1 MARLSEKIGYGF
13 GDLSSSMFWKVFSYY
28 LPFFYSNVFGL
39 SLADAGWLLLI
50 TKLWDA
56 VSDPLMGILADR
68 TKTRW
73 GKYRPYL
80 LWVALPFAVA
90 GVLTFTTP
98 AFGYTGKLVWAYC
111 TYILMMTVYTAIN
124 VPYGA
129 MLGVMSADQRE
140 RNVFSSYR
148 MFFAYGGSFIAV
160 AMFEPLCRL
169 FGNDAATASQG
180 GLNMPSD
187 PAAWQTAMIVI
198 AAICFGFFLLSF
210 LLTRERVNV
219 DSRDAGIEQESS
231 VGRDIRALLRNA
243 PWWILLGVSIC
254 VLLFNSIRGG
264 AAAYYFAD
272 YIDGDSF
279 MGSIFGHSLLISC
292 AIFLSVGEIA
302 NMLGVVLAVPL
313 ARRIGKKNA
322 YIAAILTAGIF
333 TAAFY
338 LLSGEG
344 AASYWL
350 MLLLQAVISVGAGVT
365 LPLVWSMFADVADY
379 SELRNGNSS
388 VGLIFS
394 SSSMAQKF
402 GGAFGGSFVLWLLA
416 AYGYIVPGQESAAAA
431 EIVQSGSAIEG
442 LRSLM
447 SWIPALACLL
457 GALVMSLYPLSDRRM
472 AEIQAELKL
481 KREEDVR

>member
-1 MARLSEKIGYGF
+1 MTRLSEKIGYGF
-13 GDLSSSMFWKVFSYY
+13 GDLSSSMFWKIFTYY

-39 SLADAGWLLLI
+39 TLKDAALLLLV

-68 TKTRW
+68 TSTRW

-129 MLGVMSADQRE
+129 MLGVMSADQKE
-140 RNVFSSYR
+140 RNIFSSYR
-148 MFFAYGGSFIAV
+148 MFFAYGGSFVAV
-160 AMFEPLCRL
+160 AMFEPLCRF
-169 FGNDAATASQG
+169 FGRDAATTTEG
-180 GLNMPSD
+180 GLNLPTDPS
-187 PAAWQTAMIVI
+187 AWQTSMIVI
-198 AAICFGFFLLSF
+198 AVLCLVFFLLCF
-210 LLTRERVNV
+210 LLTRERVRV
-219 DSRDAGIEQESS
+219 ERRKTDGGSSAS
-231 VGRDIRALLRNA
+231 VGRDVKALLHNA

-254 VLLFNSIRGG
+254 VLIFNSVRGG

-272 YIDGDSF
+272 YVDGDSF
-279 MGSIFGHSLLISC
+279 MGRLFGHSIMLSC
-292 AIFLSVGEIA
+292 AVFLSVGEIC

-313 ARRIGKKNA
+313 AKRIGKKNA
-322 YIAAILTAGIF
+322 YIAAILAAGVF
-333 TAAFY
+333 TAMFY

-344 AASYWL
+344 AVNYWL
-350 MLLLQAVISVGAGVT
+350 MLALQAVISVGAGVT

-379 SELRNGNSS
+379 SEHKNGSSS

-402 GGAFGGSFVLWLLA
+402 GGAFGSSFVLWLLA
-416 AYGYIVPGQESAAAA
+416 AYGYVIPDADTAVHIA
-431 EIVQSGSAIEG
+431 QSESAIEG

-447 SWIPALACLL
+447 SWIPALACLA
-457 GALVMSLYPLSDRRM
+457 GALIMLLYPLSDRRM
-472 AEIQAELKL
+472 AEIQEELKL
-481 KREEDVR
+481 KRGDDVR

>member
-13 GDLSSSMFWKVFSYY
+13 GDLSSSMFWKIFTYY

-39 SLADAGWLLLI
+39 TLKDAAALLLV

-68 TKTRW
+68 TSTRW

-80 LWVALPFAVA
+80 LWVAVPFAVA

-129 MLGVMSADQRE
+129 MLGVMSADQKE

-148 MFFAYGGSFIAV
+148 MFFAYGGSFVAV
-160 AMFEPLCRL
+160 AMFEPLCRF
-169 FGNDAATASQG
+169 FGSDAATASEG
-180 GLNMPSD
+180 GMNL
-187 PAAWQTAMIVI
+187 PAEASAWQTSMIVI
-198 AAICFGFFLLSF
+198 AVLCLVFFLLCF
-210 LLTRERVNV
+210 MLTRERVKV
-219 DSRDAGIEQESS
+219 DAREAGFESQTS
-231 VGRDIRALLRNA
+231 VGRDVKALLRNA

-272 YIDGDSF
+272 YVDGDSF
-279 MGSIFGHSLLISC
+279 MGRLFGHSIMLSC
-292 AIFLSVGEIA
+292 ALFLSVGEIC

-313 ARRIGKKNA
+313 AKRVGKKNA
-322 YIAAILTAGIF
+322 YIAAILVAGVF
-333 TAAFY
+333 TALFY
-338 LLSGEG
+338 LISGEG
-344 AASYWL
+344 AVSYWL
-350 MLLLQAVISVGAGVT
+350 MLALQAVISVGAGVT

-379 SELRNGNSS
+379 SEYRNGRSS

-402 GGAFGGSFVLWLLA
+402 GGAFGSAFVLWLLA
-416 AYGYIVPGQESAAAA
+416 AYGYVVPDGGQEAAIA
-431 EIVQSGSAIEG
+431 QSESAIEG

-447 SWIPALACLL
+447 SWIPAVACLL

-472 AEIQAELKL
+472 AAIQADLKL
-481 KREEDVR
+481 KRGDDVR